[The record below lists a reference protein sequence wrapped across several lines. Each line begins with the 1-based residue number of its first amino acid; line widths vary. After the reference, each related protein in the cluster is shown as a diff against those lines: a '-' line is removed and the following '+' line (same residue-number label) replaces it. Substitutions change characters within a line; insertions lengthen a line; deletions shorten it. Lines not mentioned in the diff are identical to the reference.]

1 DDYGQ
6 YELKDLYQAT
16 QLLLQEFQK
25 SKTEPEKLNDI
36 ISHLKERLKG
46 QAAFPLAILLE
57 SSQLGIRHQLQKNWN
72 SPMKQRQLFLFENL
86 YFQYRGKVPPSVW
99 NQICLNYA
107 EVLIYV
113 GRSIDG
119 LHVLDNMLENEN
131 DPSYQR
137 KDAERGWGLLFY
149 STFLPGKEEKA
160 DALHRSR
167 ELLIKG
173 AEEIKDPNGRALYAE
188 RLKLAQKMLQ

>member
-1 DDYGQ
+1 MNAKCRKPVHFKRANTQGGFPMTNLQEIAHSDDYGQ

-72 SPMKQRQLFLFENL
+72 
-86 YFQYRGKVPPSVW
+86 
-99 NQICLNYA
+99 
-107 EVLIYV
+107 
-113 GRSIDG
+113 
-119 LHVLDNMLENEN
+119 
-131 DPSYQR
+131 
-137 KDAERGWGLLFY
+137 
-149 STFLPGKEEKA
+149 
-160 DALHRSR
+160 
-167 ELLIKG
+167 
-173 AEEIKDPNGRALYAE
+173 
-188 RLKLAQKMLQ
+188 